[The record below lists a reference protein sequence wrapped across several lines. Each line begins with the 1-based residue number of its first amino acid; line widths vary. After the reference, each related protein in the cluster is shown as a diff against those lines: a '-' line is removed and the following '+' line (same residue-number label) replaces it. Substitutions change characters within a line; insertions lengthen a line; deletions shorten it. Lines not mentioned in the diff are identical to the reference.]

1 MKSLLCVLTTKGVA
15 TDGGSCR
22 HSDPTL
28 GRLEALLSMSI
39 SCHRPS
45 RYTIIFIC
53 GGESRIHD
61 YSCKT
66 PLIHP
71 ELQLRAQAHSNPSE
85 PFQRFLALQRSDGVF
100 S

>member
-28 GRLEALLSMSI
+28 GRLEALLSMPI

-53 GGESRIHD
+53 GGESRFM
-61 YSCKT
+61 T
-66 PLIHP
+66 T
-71 ELQLRAQAHSNPSE
+71 
-85 PFQRFLALQRSDGVF
+85 LAKV
-100 S
+100 